1 MRWAARAAWALFIAG
16 GITPAFSA
24 TPLDN
29 GTPDQAAAPPAAAPS
44 IEGVMGKKLIS
55 VEGSVIALSASE
67 GRLTREITAPNG
79 TVQRTTFRFISERLG
94 TVMDPRDGSKAAG
107 VFRIG
112 SGDIN
117 IQYADGGSE
126 TLVVNSEGGIS
137 IETKAPQSGS
147 YCTLW
152 YPEGHVFS
160 LEERKLALA
169 QYANRLGLADGDKKT
184 DRNDAQPACTTTSV
198 AEVVKAESKSTAK
211 PDVKTAAT
219 NSAAALATAVP
230 SGAAA
235 KSPALRTA
243 QSVRVTKGTPKAAD
257 SVETR
262 VVEVRDS
269 QVHLVDIMP
278 AEPTPADAAAA
289 PAPQKLASL
298 TPNQG
303 TATIDPKG
311 ASTCLSVDSDGSHW
325 GFRNH
330 CEFTVQF
337 AYCLKGDN
345 SPASCKDGAVV
356 GSVSGKGF
364 GALIADKSLK
374 EINGSHD
381 FRWIACQGGAGE
393 VLPRLDE
400 IDPPSGRCVR

>member
-1 MRWAARAAWALFIAG
+1 MPTAKRCSVGPAPTRLAIGAATIGTLTATAIVPGVVAIFPLSLTGTGMALGRDMTQGDVKMRWAARAAWALFIAG
-16 GITPAFSA
+16 GVTPAFSA

-126 TLVVNSEGGIS
+126 TLVVHSEGGIS
-137 IETKAPQSGS
+137 SETKAPQSGS

-219 NSAAALATAVP
+219 N
-230 SGAAA
+230 
-235 KSPALRTA
+235 
-243 QSVRVTKGTPKAAD
+243 
-257 SVETR
+257 
-262 VVEVRDS
+262 
-269 QVHLVDIMP
+269 
-278 AEPTPADAAAA
+278 
-289 PAPQKLASL
+289 
-298 TPNQG
+298 
-303 TATIDPKG
+303 
-311 ASTCLSVDSDGSHW
+311 
-325 GFRNH
+325 
-330 CEFTVQF
+330 
-337 AYCLKGDN
+337 
-345 SPASCKDGAVV
+345 
-356 GSVSGKGF
+356 
-364 GALIADKSLK
+364 
-374 EINGSHD
+374 
-381 FRWIACQGGAGE
+381 
-393 VLPRLDE
+393 
-400 IDPPSGRCVR
+400 